1 MILAFLFDDYDWPLT
16 PVAAILDFAIKTV
29 PGGVDLGA
37 HKKSKKYGMD
47 SIWAKFGPFGRIW
60 TKQSIWYPYSP
71 DYQGKLRLNLHSL
84 SVSVNELL
92 EYRRKFIPSNRI
104 CMSSY

>member
-16 PVAAILDFAIKTV
+16 PVAAILDFANKTV

-71 DYQGKLRLNLHSL
+71 DYEKCRSDP
-84 SVSVNELL
+84 
-92 EYRRKFIPSNRI
+92 YRGSARSSRKMFCDWLI
-104 CMSSY
+104 MTMTKE